1 MSWPIPVTLK
11 LQWSAIH
18 VSCPLG
24 GLRSKCLKDCSNSKC
39 CYKVFSTWI
48 WPNQLGCPKM
58 VLTSKLLREIK
69 KIMNF
74 EPALPLPHKEHN
86 PPQMVLQPNR
96 QLRCSYT
103 PLFSMRVGLG
113 VTDVESRVFP
123 ISPHSSPLQRGRVR
137 WLVTRQFLCAIQ
149 VLTCQEF

>member
-1 MSWPIPVTLK
+1 MLAVRLVGGPSVSKTVQTLNAATK
-11 LQWSAIH
+11 YFQPGSDQINQAALGWYAH
-18 VSCPLG
+18 PSCDEK
-24 GLRSKCLKDCSNSKC
+24 S
-39 CYKVFSTWI
+39 
-48 WPNQLGCPKM
+48 
-58 VLTSKLLREIK
+58 K
-69 KIMNF
+69 KIVNF
-74 EPALPLPHKEHN
+74 EPALPLPHKDHN

-113 VTDVESRVFP
+113 VTEVESRVFL

>member
-1 MSWPIPVTLK
+1 ML
-11 LQWSAIH
+11 LQNIFNLDLTKSIRLPQDGTH
-18 VSCPLG
+18 IQVVK
-24 GLRSKCLKDCSNSKC
+24 R
-39 CYKVFSTWI
+39 
-48 WPNQLGCPKM
+48 NQKN
-58 VLTSKLLREIK
+58 I
-69 KIMNF
+69 NF
-74 EPALPLPHKEHN
+74 KPALPLPHKDHN

-137 WLVTRQFLCAIQ
+137 WLVTRQFVYAIQ